1 MTVRLAG
8 LSLALMLFVSMM
20 AAPRSKAQ
28 TTPPQRG
35 SRVGGPGGAPDPVFF
50 QSQVFPVFEA
60 AKCSGCH
67 APSGVASATRLHFPD
82 KDATPAQIQA
92 FGLSLSNLVDRGD
105 ASKSLLLTKPT
116 NVARHTGGV
125 RIKPGSPEEQI
136 VATWVQS
143 LASASDATLAAAMKS
158 LATSEGEA
166 APKQLVRRLTH
177 AQYDNT
183 VRDLLG
189 DYSKPAERFPPE
201 DYVDGFKNQLTAQ
214 GMPPL
219 LVETYSTA
227 AERLALNA
235 FRIGDINGLVPC
247 APSQG
252 YGASRQSSAGS
263 SRATADKWSFS
274 DQKCRDAFVRGF
286 GLRAFR
292 RPLTEDEV
300 KRYSTVFSEQA
311 RVSRRFLDGARVV
324 VEAMLQSPNFLFHVE
339 AGPEGRYTDY
349 DVASRLSYLLWNT
362 MPDAALFEAAA
373 KGELSTA
380 AGRER
385 AARRM
390 LENAPKGREALD
402 QFFEEWLRFD
412 RVVNAVKQRGRYPAF
427 TPELALAMAEETR
440 TLLHHLVW
448 NDRNF
453 MEALTA
459 DYSFLTSE
467 LAEVYGVP
475 APKEQF
481 EMAKFPTDSHRAG
494 ILGQG
499 TFLASTA
506 GPTDTSPTARG
517 IFIRERLLCQHVP
530 PPPPGVITTLPD
542 PLVDAKPKGR
552 RQLMV
557 EHVENPTCASCHRL
571 MDPIGFGFE
580 HFDAIGQYRE
590 KEMIP
595 VPGRRGGGGGG
606 GRGGPPPIPLEIDA
620 RGEIAGLPNSNFTGA
635 KQLGAILAES
645 PVCQECIVRQMFRYS
660 YGRLET
666 ASDEGTIDRLYG
678 QFKASGFKFK
688 SLLVALVESPE
699 FLRQWNSPTGAVR
712 K

>member
-1 MTVRLAG
+1 
-8 LSLALMLFVSMM
+8 
-20 AAPRSKAQ
+20 
-28 TTPPQRG
+28 
-35 SRVGGPGGAPDPVFF
+35 
-50 QSQVFPVFEA
+50 
-60 AKCSGCH
+60 
-67 APSGVASATRLHFPD
+67 
-82 KDATPAQIQA
+82 
-92 FGLSLSNLVDRGD
+92 
-105 ASKSLLLTKPT
+105 
-116 NVARHTGGV
+116 
-125 RIKPGSPEEQI
+125 
-136 VATWVQS
+136 
-143 LASASDATLAAAMKS
+143 
-158 LATSEGEA
+158 
-166 APKQLVRRLTH
+166 
-177 AQYDNT
+177 
-183 VRDLLG
+183 
-189 DYSKPAERFPPE
+189 
-201 DYVDGFKNQLTAQ
+201 
-214 GMPPL
+214 MPPL

-247 APSQG
+247 APS
-252 YGASRQSSAGS
+252 
-263 SRATADKWSFS
+263 SFN
-274 DQKCRDAFVRGF
+274 DQKCRDAFVRRF

-300 KRYSTVFSEQA
+300 KRYSAVFSEQA

-339 AGPEGRYTDY
+339 AGPDGRYADY

-362 MPDAALFEAAA
+362 MPDDALFEAAA
-373 KGELSTA
+373 KGELSTP

-390 LENAPKGREALD
+390 LENAPKGRDALD

-412 RVVNAVKQRGRYPAF
+412 RVVNAVKANRYQAF

-467 LAEVYGVP
+467 LAEMYGVP
-475 APKEQF
+475 APKDQF
-481 EMAKFPTDSHRAG
+481 EMVKFPPDSNRAG

-542 PLVDAKPKGR
+542 PLVDQAPKGR

-590 KEMIP
+590 QEMIP
-595 VPGRRGGGGGG
+595 APGRGGGGAVGAA
-606 GRGGPPPIPLEIDA
+606 GRRP
-620 RGEIAGLPNSNFTGA
+620 
-635 KQLGAILAES
+635 
-645 PVCQECIVRQMFRYS
+645 FRS
-660 YGRLET
+660 RSTRREKSR
-666 ASDEGTIDRLYG
+666 ASEL
-678 QFKASGFKFK
+678 
-688 SLLVALVESPE
+688 
-699 FLRQWNSPTGAVR
+699 
-712 K
+712 

>member
-8 LSLALMLFVSMM
+8 LSLALILFVSMM
-20 AAPRSKAQ
+20 TAPRPQAQ
-28 TTPPQRG
+28 A
-35 SRVGGPGGAPDPVFF
+35 SAPDPVFF

-60 AKCSGCH
+60 ANCSGCH
-67 APSGVASATRLHFPD
+67 AASGVASATRLHFPD
-82 KDATPAQIQA
+82 KDATAAQIQA
-92 FGLSLSNLVDRGD
+92 FGLSLSSLVDRAD
-105 ASKSLLLTKPT
+105 VTKSLLLTKPT
-116 NVARHTGGV
+116 NVARHTGGL
-125 RIKPGSPEEQI
+125 RIKPGSSEEQI
-136 VATWVQS
+136 LARWVAS
-143 LASASDATLAAAMKS
+143 LASASDASLAASMKS
-158 LATSEGEA
+158 LVAGEGETG
-166 APKQLVRRLTH
+166 PKQLVRRLTH

-201 DYVDGFKNQLTAQ
+201 DYVDGFKNQLTGQ

-219 LVETYSTA
+219 LVETYSSA

-235 FRIGDINGLVPC
+235 FRIGDINGLIPC
-247 APSQG
+247 ASSQG
-252 YGASRQSSAGS
+252 SGATRQSSAGS
-263 SRATADKWSFS
+263 SRAAADKWAWN
-274 DQKCRDAFVRGF
+274 DQKCRDAFVRRF

-292 RPLTEDEV
+292 RPLSEDEV

-339 AGPEGRYTDY
+339 AGPDGRHAEYE
-349 DVASRLSYLLWNT
+349 VASRLSYLLWNT
-362 MPDAALFEAAA
+362 MPDEALFEAAA
-373 KGELSTA
+373 KGELSTP
-380 AGRER
+380 AGRDA

-390 LENAPKGREALD
+390 LQNVPKGRDALD

-412 RVVNAVKQRGRYPAF
+412 RVVNAVKANRYQAF

-453 MEALTA
+453 MELLTA

-467 LAEVYGVP
+467 LAEVYGLP
-475 APKEQF
+475 APKDQF
-481 EMAKFPTDSHRAG
+481 EMVTFPADSNRAG

-542 PLVDAKPKGR
+542 PLVDGQKAKGR

-580 HFDAIGQYRE
+580 HFDAIGQYRQQ
-590 KEMIP
+590 EMIP

-606 GRGGPPPIPLEIDA
+606 GRNGPPPIPLEIDA
-620 RGEIAGLPNSNFTGA
+620 QGEIAGIPNSNFSGA
-635 KQLGAILAES
+635 KQLGTILANS
-645 PVCQECIVRQMFRYS
+645 PVCQECVVRQMFRYS

-666 ASDEGTIDRLYG
+666 ASDESTIHQLYD
-678 QFKASGFKFK
+678 QFKASGFRFK
-688 SLLVALVESPE
+688 SLLVALVQSPE
-699 FLRQWNSPTGAVR
+699 FLRQWNSPAGSAR

>member
-1 MTVRLAG
+1 MTARIAG
-8 LSLALMLFVSMM
+8 LSLALIVFVSMM
-20 AAPRSKAQ
+20 SAPRPRAQ
-28 TTPPQRG
+28 
-35 SRVGGPGGAPDPVFF
+35 SGAPDPVFF

-60 AKCSGCH
+60 AKCAGCH
-67 APSGVASATRLHFPD
+67 APSGVASATRLHFPEQG
-82 KDATPAQIQA
+82 ATPAQIQA
-92 FGLSLSNLVDRGD
+92 FGLSLSALVDRTD
-105 ASKSLLLTKPT
+105 ASRSLLLTKPT
-116 NVARHTGGV
+116 NTARHTGGV

-136 VATWVQS
+136 VAKWTAS

-158 LATSEGEA
+158 LADGEGGA

-201 DYVDGFKNQLTAQ
+201 DYVDGFKNQLTGQ

-247 APSQG
+247 KPA
-252 YGASRQSSAGS
+252 
-263 SRATADKWSFS
+263 SFS

-292 RPLTEDEV
+292 RPLSEDEV

-339 AGPEGRYTDY
+339 AGPDGRYADY
-349 DVASRLSYLLWNT
+349 DAASRLSYLLWNT
-362 MPDAALFEAAA
+362 MPDEALFEAAA
-373 KGELSTA
+373 KGQLSTV

-385 AARRM
+385 MAQRM
-390 LENAPKGREALD
+390 LENAPKGRDALD

-412 RVVNAVKQRGRYPAF
+412 RVVNAVKSGRFQPF

-448 NDRNF
+448 NDRSF

-467 LAEVYGVP
+467 LADMYGLP

-481 EMAKFPTDSHRAG
+481 EMVKFPADSRRAG

-499 TFLASTA
+499 TSSHQPRARRIPHRPRAAFSSANGCCASTC
-506 GPTDTSPTARG
+506 R
-517 IFIRERLLCQHVP
+517 
-530 PPPPGVITTLPD
+530 
-542 PLVDAKPKGR
+542 
-552 RQLMV
+552 
-557 EHVENPTCASCHRL
+557 HR
-571 MDPIGFGFE
+571 
-580 HFDAIGQYRE
+580 
-590 KEMIP
+590 
-595 VPGRRGGGGGG
+595 RRGSS
-606 GRGGPPPIPLEIDA
+606 R
-620 RGEIAGLPNSNFTGA
+620 R
-635 KQLGAILAES
+635 
-645 PVCQECIVRQMFRYS
+645 FRIRS
-660 YGRLET
+660 STRSRRAA
-666 ASDEGTIDRLYG
+666 AS
-678 QFKASGFKFK
+678 
-688 SLLVALVESPE
+688 
-699 FLRQWNSPTGAVR
+699 
-712 K
+712 

>member
-1 MTVRLAG
+1 MTLRIVG
-8 LSLALMLFVSMM
+8 LSLALMMFVSMM
-20 AAPRSKAQ
+20 ATPRPQAQ
-28 TTPPQRG
+28 
-35 SRVGGPGGAPDPVFF
+35 SAAPDPVFF

-67 APSGVASATRLHFPD
+67 APSGVASATRLHFPER
-82 KDATPAQIQA
+82 DATPAQIQA
-92 FGLSLSNLVDRGD
+92 FGLSLSTLVDRAD
-105 ASKSLLLTKPT
+105 VSKSLLISKPT
-116 NVARHTGGV
+116 NVVRHTGGV
-125 RIKPGSPEEQI
+125 RIKPGSADEQI
-136 VATWVQS
+136 VARWAMS
-143 LASASDATLAAAMKS
+143 LASAPDATLAAAMRT
-158 LATSEGEA
+158 LTASEGET

-201 DYVDGFKNQLTAQ
+201 DYVDGFKNQLTGQ

-235 FRIGDINGLVPC
+235 FRTGDINGLVPC
-247 APSQG
+247 KPA
-252 YGASRQSSAGS
+252 
-263 SRATADKWSFS
+263 SFS
-274 DQKCRDAFVRGF
+274 DQQCRDAFVRGF

-292 RPLTEDEV
+292 RPLTEGEV
-300 KRYSTVFSEQA
+300 KRYSAVFSEQA

-339 AGPEGRYTDY
+339 AGPDGNHADY
-349 DVASRLSYLLWNT
+349 DAASRLSYLLWNT

-373 KGELSTA
+373 KGELSTT

-390 LENAPKGREALD
+390 LENAPKRREALD

-412 RVVNAVKQRGRYPAF
+412 RVVNAVKSNRYQAF
-427 TPELALAMAEETR
+427 TPELAIAMAEETR
-440 TLLHHLVW
+440 TLLHHLVA
-448 NDRNF
+448 NDLNF
-453 MEALTA
+453 MDALTA

-481 EMAKFPTDSHRAG
+481 EMVRFPADSPRAG

-542 PLVDAKPKGR
+542 PLVDQKPKGR

-580 HFDAIGQYRE
+580 HFDAIGRFRE
-590 KEMIP
+590 QEMIP
-595 VPGRRGGGGGG
+595 SPARAGGGGG
-606 GRGGPPPIPLEIDA
+606 GRGGPPPTALAINA
-620 RGEIAGLPNSNFTGA
+620 QGEIAGLPNSNFSGA
-635 KQLGAILAES
+635 KQLGTILANS
-645 PVCQECIVRQMFRYS
+645 PVCQKCVVRQMFRYS
-660 YGRLET
+660 YGRLE
-666 ASDEGTIDRLYG
+666 ADADEKTIDQLFDR
-678 QFKASGFKFK
+678 FKTSGFKMK

-699 FLRQWNSPTGAVR
+699 FLRQWNSPKR
-712 K
+712 

>member
-20 AAPRSKAQ
+20 AAPRPQAQ
-28 TTPPQRG
+28 A
-35 SRVGGPGGAPDPVFF
+35 SAPDPVFF

-67 APSGVASATRLHFPD
+67 TASGVASATRLHFPD

-92 FGLSLSNLVDRGD
+92 FGLSLSSLVDRAD
-105 ASKSLLLTKPT
+105 VAKSLLLAKPT
-116 NVARHTGGV
+116 NVIRHTGGL
-125 RIKPGSPEEQI
+125 RIKPGSSEEQI
-136 VATWVQS
+136 LTKWVAS
-143 LASASDATLAAAMKS
+143 LASASDASLAAAMKS
-158 LATSEGEA
+158 LVAGEGEA
-166 APKQLVRRLTH
+166 GPKQLVRRLTH

-201 DYVDGFKNQLTAQ
+201 DYVDGFKNQLTGQ

-235 FRIGDINGLVPC
+235 FRIGDVNGLIPC

-263 SRATADKWSFS
+263 SRAAADKWAWN
-274 DQKCRDAFVRGF
+274 DQKCRDAFVRRF

-292 RPLTEDEV
+292 RPLSEDEV
-300 KRYSTVFSEQA
+300 KRYSAVFSEQA
-311 RVSRRFLDGARVV
+311 QVGRRFLDGARVV

-339 AGPEGRYTDY
+339 AGPDGRHADY
-349 DVASRLSYLLWNT
+349 EVASRLSYLLWNT
-362 MPDAALFEAAA
+362 MPDEALFEAAA
-373 KGELSTA
+373 KGELSTP
-380 AGRER
+380 AGRDA

-390 LENAPKGREALD
+390 LQNVPKGRDALD

-412 RVVNAVKQRGRYPAF
+412 RVVNAVKANRYQAF

-453 MEALTA
+453 MELLTA

-467 LAEVYGVP
+467 LAEVYGLP
-475 APKEQF
+475 APKDQF
-481 EMAKFPTDSHRAG
+481 EMVKFPADSNRAG

-542 PLVDAKPKGR
+542 PLVDGQKPKGR

-580 HFDAIGQYRE
+580 HFDAIGQYRQQ
-590 KEMIP
+590 EMIP

-620 RGEIAGLPNSNFTGA
+620 QGEIAGIPNSNFSGA
-635 KQLGAILAES
+635 KQLGTILANS
-645 PVCQECIVRQMFRYS
+645 PVCQECVVRQMFRYS

-666 ASDEGTIDRLYG
+666 ASDENTIHQLYD

-688 SLLVALVESPE
+688 SLLVALVQSPE
-699 FLRQWNSPTGAVR
+699 FLRQWNSPAGSAR

>member
-1 MTVRLAG
+1 MTGRVASV
-8 LSLALMLFVSMM
+8 SLALILFVSMLS
-20 AAPRSKAQ
+20 APRPRAQ
-28 TTPPQRG
+28 
-35 SRVGGPGGAPDPVFF
+35 SDAPDPAFF

-67 APSGVASATRLHFPD
+67 SAQGVASATRLHFPEN
-82 KDATPAQIQA
+82 DATPEQIQA
-92 FGLSLSNLVDRGD
+92 FGLSLSNLVDRAD
-105 ASKSLLLTKPT
+105 PSKSLILAKPT

-125 RIKPGSPEEQI
+125 RIKPGSSEEQI
-136 VATWVQS
+136 VRKWAAS
-143 LASASDATLAAAMKS
+143 LASASDAALAAAIKTLHAS
-158 LATSEGEA
+158 AGEGT
-166 APKQLVRRLTH
+166 PKQLVRRLTH

-183 VRDLLG
+183 VRDLIG

-247 APSQG
+247 KPA
-252 YGASRQSSAGS
+252 
-263 SRATADKWSFS
+263 SFS
-274 DQKCRDAFVRGF
+274 DQKCRDAFVRRF

-300 KRYSTVFSEQA
+300 KRYSAVFSEQA
-311 RVSRRFLDGARVV
+311 RVSRRFFDGARVV

-339 AGPEGRYTDY
+339 AGPNGQYTDY

-362 MPDAALFEAAA
+362 MPDDALFEAAA

-380 AGRER
+380 AGRDR

-390 LENAPKGREALD
+390 LENVPKGREALD

-412 RVVNAVKQRGRYPAF
+412 RVVNAVKANRFQAF

-448 NDRNF
+448 NDRSF

-459 DYSFLTSE
+459 DYTFLTTE
-467 LAEVYGVP
+467 LAEMYGLA

-481 EMAKFPTDSHRAG
+481 EIVKFPAESHRAG

-542 PLVDAKPKGR
+542 PLIDGQAAPKGR

-580 HFDAIGQYRE
+580 HFDAIGQYRAQ
-590 KEMIP
+590 EMIP
-595 VPGRRGGGGGG
+595 VPRRGGGAGG
-606 GRGGPPPIPLEIDA
+606 GRGGPPPIPVEINA
-620 RGEIAGLPNSNFTGA
+620 QGEIAGIPNSNFSGA
-635 KQLGAILAES
+635 KQLGEILANS
-645 PVCQECIVRQMFRYS
+645 PVCQKCIVRQMFRYS
-660 YGRLET
+660 YGRHET
-666 ASDEGTIDRLYG
+666 ASDENTIDQLFD
-678 QFKASGFKFK
+678 QFKGSGFKLK
-688 SLLVALVESPE
+688 SLLVALVQSPE
-699 FLRQWNSPTGAVR
+699 FLRQWSSPTVGSAR
-712 K
+712 R

>member
-20 AAPRSKAQ
+20 AAPRPQAQ
-28 TTPPQRG
+28 A
-35 SRVGGPGGAPDPVFF
+35 SAPDPVFF

-67 APSGVASATRLHFPD
+67 TASGVASATRLHFPD

-92 FGLSLSNLVDRGD
+92 FGLSLSSLVDRAD
-105 ASKSLLLTKPT
+105 VAKSLLLAKPT
-116 NVARHTGGV
+116 NVIRHTGGL
-125 RIKPGSPEEQI
+125 RIKPGSSEEQI
-136 VATWVQS
+136 LTKWVAS
-143 LASASDATLAAAMKS
+143 LASASDASLAAAMKS
-158 LATSEGEA
+158 LVAGEGEA
-166 APKQLVRRLTH
+166 GPKQLVRRLTH

-201 DYVDGFKNQLTAQ
+201 DYVDGFKNQLTGQ

-263 SRATADKWSFS
+263 SRATADKWAWN
-274 DQKCRDAFVRGF
+274 DQKCRDAFVRRF

-292 RPLTEDEV
+292 RPLSEDEV
-300 KRYSTVFSEQA
+300 KRYSAVFSEQA

-339 AGPEGRYTDY
+339 AGPDGRHADY
-349 DVASRLSYLLWNT
+349 EVASRLSYLLWNT
-362 MPDAALFEAAA
+362 MPDEALFEAAA
-373 KGELSTA
+373 KGELSTP
-380 AGRER
+380 AGRDA

-390 LENAPKGREALD
+390 LQNVPKGRDALD

-412 RVVNAVKQRGRYPAF
+412 RVVNAVKANRYQAF

-453 MEALTA
+453 MELLTA

-467 LAEVYGVP
+467 LAEVYGLP
-475 APKEQF
+475 APKDQF
-481 EMAKFPTDSHRAG
+481 EMVKFPADSNRAG

-542 PLVDAKPKGR
+542 PLVDGQKPKGR

-580 HFDAIGQYRE
+580 HFDAIGQYRQQ
-590 KEMIP
+590 EMIP

-620 RGEIAGLPNSNFTGA
+620 QGEIAGIPNSNFSGA
-635 KQLGAILAES
+635 KQLGTILANS
-645 PVCQECIVRQMFRYS
+645 PVCQECVVRQMFRYS

-666 ASDEGTIDRLYG
+666 ASDENTIHQLYD

-688 SLLVALVESPE
+688 SLLVALVQSPE
-699 FLRQWNSPTGAVR
+699 FLRQWNSPAGSAR

>member
-1 MTVRLAG
+1 MTFRIAG
-8 LSLALMLFVSMM
+8 LSLAAILIGLLVT
-20 AAPRSKAQ
+20 APHPQAQ
-28 TTPPQRG
+28 G
-35 SRVGGPGGAPDPVFF
+35 AAPDPVFF
-50 QSQVFPVFEA
+50 QTQVMPVFEA

-67 APSGVASATRLHFPD
+67 TSSGVASATRLHFPD
-82 KDATPAQIQA
+82 KDAPAAEVQA
-92 FGLSLSNLVDRGD
+92 FGLSLAALVDR
-105 ASKSLLLTKPT
+105 SNPSQSLILAKPT
-116 NVARHTGGV
+116 NTIRHTGGV

-136 VATWVQS
+136 VSKWAVS
-143 LASASDATLAAAMKS
+143 LASTSDVALAAITKK
-158 LATSEGEA
+158 LLESEGES

-177 AQYDNT
+177 SQYDNT

-189 DYSKPAERFPPE
+189 DYSRPAERFPPE
-201 DYVDGFKNQLTAQ
+201 DYVDGFKNQLTGQ

-219 LVETYSTA
+219 LVETYSTS
-227 AERLALNA
+227 AEKLALNA
-235 FRIGDINGLVPC
+235 FRIGDVNGLIPC
-247 APSQG
+247 KPA
-252 YGASRQSSAGS
+252 
-263 SRATADKWSFS
+263 SFS
-274 DQKCRDAFVRGF
+274 DAKCRDAFVRRF

-292 RPLTEDEV
+292 RPLSDDEV
-300 KRYSTVFSEQA
+300 KRYSAVFAQQA
-311 RVSRRFLDGARVV
+311 GVGKRFNDGARVV

-339 AGPEGRYTDY
+339 AGLDGRYADY
-349 DVASRLSYLLWNT
+349 DIASRLSYLLWNT
-362 MPDAALFEAAA
+362 MPDEALFEAAA
-373 KGELSTA
+373 KGELSTP

-385 AARRM
+385 AARR
-390 LENAPKGREALD
+390 LIENVPKGRQALD

-412 RVVNAVKQRGRYPAF
+412 RVVNAVKSGRYREF

-440 TLLHHLVW
+440 TMLHHLVW

-467 LAEVYGVP
+467 LAEIYGVP
-475 APKEQF
+475 APKDQF
-481 EMAKFPTDSHRAG
+481 EMVKFPSDSQRAG

-542 PLVDAKPKGR
+542 PLTDGPAKGR

-557 EHVENPTCASCHRL
+557 EHVENATCASCHRL

-580 HFDAIGQYRE
+580 HFDAIGRYRQTE
-590 KEMIP
+590 AIP

-606 GRGGPPPIPLEIDA
+606 RGGPPPIQVDINA
-620 RGEIAGLPNSNFTGA
+620 QGEIAGIPDSGFSGA
-635 KQLGAILAES
+635 KQIGGILADS
-645 PVCQECIVRQMFRYS
+645 PVCQKCIVRQMFRYS

-666 ASDEGTIDRLYG
+666 NADEKTIDQLYD
-678 QFKASGFKFK
+678 QFKGSGFKFK
-688 SLLVALVESPE
+688 SLLVALVQSPE
-699 FLRQWNSPTGAVR
+699 FLRQWTTR
-712 K
+712 